1 MKFATWNINE
11 CVGITCD
18 LNDQKTIDTINMNN
32 INEIIDKINTYDF
45 DVICFQEY
53 PTYINDKISLTNKI
67 LKETNLK
74 YYAEKD
80 TYDSYL
86 FKGGRVG
93 VAIFS
98 KYEII
103 DIQYALFGNPH
114 MTKISSKGIKY
125 ESFDK
130 GIIKTVIKKEE
141 NYFTII
147 TGHAMAFAPFDKTE
161 FDYPESYKPLED
173 LIISCAD
180 DNLIVL
186 GDFNTEKLF
195 EIIPNIESVLKDAV
209 AGSTTKDYYEKSG
222 AMHMDY
228 IMINKKLK
236 CINTFKYDN
245 FSDHYII
252 GAEITIDSH
261 DI

>member
-11 CVGITCD
+11 SVGITCD
-18 LNDQKTIDTINMNN
+18 LNDQKTIDTININN

-74 YYAEKD
+74 YYAKKD
-80 TYDSYL
+80 TYDSSL

-103 DIQYALFGNPH
+103 DTQYALFGNPH

-130 GIIKTVIKKEE
+130 GIIKIVIKKEG
-141 NYFTII
+141 NNFTII

-161 FDYPESYKPLED
+161 FDYPESYKPLEE
-173 LIISCAD
+173 IINNSKN
-180 DNLIVL
+180 DNLVVM

-195 EIIPNIESVLKDAV
+195 QIIPKIKGIVQDTIV
-209 AGSTTKDYYEKSG
+209 GTTTKDYYEKRG
-222 AMHMDY
+222 EVHMDY
-228 IMINKKLK
+228 IMINHNIK
-236 CINTFKYDN
+236 CTNNYKIDN
-245 FSDHYII
+245 FSDHYIMCS
-252 GAEITIDSH
+252 ELFVNK
-261 DI
+261 